1 MTTKNKSAVKVGTT
15 VVIESLEITDLNVL
29 TAAQTACEEK
39 RDLPEFFINVI
50 ELGVKA
56 LQATGVNVGVQ
67 QLASGID
74 TAEKNMAKS
83 TKEAQERLQQF
94 IEAVTADNGVYDKK
108 FKLIVENFEKNI
120 ETLTTDENSPIREGI
135 KGQMTQMAKD
145 LQDEFA
151 RESTRQQSAIKSLLN
166 PADPG
171 SPMFPLSQLVES
183 IKNDVTDLLT
193 ATSVN
198 SAIAEVISSSPKKGL
213 PYEDQVITLMQQ
225 VSGLTG
231 DDCIPT
237 GSTTGLIPK
246 SFKGDGVIELK
257 PTGDKTA
264 ARLVI
269 EAKNSPISRAD
280 WDIEITKGKQNRD
293 ASGFIGFCKSIGD
306 MPNKNRM
313 LIIDRQTVIL
323 AHNPEIDDP
332 QLAFLVYQFVKMSTL
347 SASGLLDED
356 KVTMLNDKLD
366 SCMKELKRF
375 ANLSRDAKSVETTGK
390 RMHTEINSLK
400 DDLTAGLISIGES
413 VAVSVKSVAEIS
425 KTVLEIETG
434 DSDID

>member
-1 MTTKNKSAVKVGTT
+1 MTKKNTSAVKVGKT
-15 VVIESLEITDLNVL
+15 VVIESLEITDVNVL
-29 TAAQTACEEK
+29 SAAQSAVEEK
-39 RDLPEFFINVI
+39 RDLPEFFTRVI

-74 TAEKNMAKS
+74 TAQKNMAES

-94 IEAVTADNGVYDKK
+94 IEAVTADDGVYDKK

-120 ETLTTDENSPIREGI
+120 ETLTTDEKSPIREGI

-145 LQDEFA
+145 LQDELA
-151 RESTRQQSAIKSLLN
+151 REATRQHASIKSLLN
-166 PADPG
+166 PKDPS
-171 SPMFPLSQLVES
+171 SPMYSMSQVVEG
-183 IKNDVTDLLT
+183 IKSDVSELLT
-193 ATSVN
+193 ASSV
-198 SAIAEVISSSPKKGL
+198 STAVAEVISKSPQKGL
-213 PYEDQVITLMQQ
+213 PFEDQVVTLMQQ
-225 VSGLTG
+225 ITGLTR

-237 GSTTGLIPK
+237 GSTTGLIPN
-246 SFKGDGVIELK
+246 SYKGDGVIELK
-257 PTGDKTA
+257 PTGDKTV

-280 WDIEITKGKQNRD
+280 WDVEITKGKKNRD

-313 LIIDRQTVIL
+313 LIVDRQTVIL
-323 AHNPEIDDP
+323 AHNPDTDDP
-332 QLAFLVYQFVKMSTL
+332 QLAYLVYQFVKMSTL
-347 SASGLLDED
+347 SASGQLDED
-356 KVTMLNDKLD
+356 KVTLLNDKLD
-366 SCMKELKRF
+366 AFTKELKRF
-375 ANLSRDAKSVETTGK
+375 VNLSRDAKSVETTGK

-400 DDLTAGLISIGES
+400 SDLTEGLISISES
-413 VAVSVKSVAEIS
+413 VAVSVKSLADIS

-434 DSDID
+434 KKEID